1 MLHLEFNEGSLM
13 KMNYGLNL
21 IQTQKL
27 ALTPEL
33 RQAIEILQYNS
44 IELNDHIKNEML
56 ENPLLESVEDV
67 PMKEIDLDVFS
78 KKYFSGDYY
87 EKIDYEEKEDYISII
102 PQTDS
107 LIDHLIFQ
115 LQFTILDNRKQKIA
129 MFLIENIDENGYL
142 KYDEEHVINKFKVL
156 NSEIEEIV
164 QTIQTFEPIGV
175 GARNIQECLLIQLNY
190 LSLEDKLPIKIVK
203 YHLEDLANNR
213 LLNISK
219 SLNKNIIEIQD
230 AVDFVRKLEPKP
242 GRLYSSMKGNR
253 YIKPD
258 VTIMKDNGEYT
269 IVVTDYTAPK
279 LRLSKYYKELME
291 KQTLDP
297 QVKEYI
303 QKKIRSALFLIKS
316 IEQRKSTIYK
326 VVEAI
331 IDYQR
336 DFFDKG
342 KMYLKTM
349 TLKDISEIIEVHES
363 TVSRAVNGKYLQSP
377 SGLYELKYFFQ
388 SGVSTLY
395 GEGISSETIKISIK
409 EMIEKEEP
417 SKPISD
423 QQISNE
429 LNLLGIKISRRT
441 IAKYRDEVG
450 ILGSSK
456 RKRYNV

>member
-1 MLHLEFNEGSLM
+1 M

-175 GARNIQECLLIQLNY
+175 GARNIQECLKIQLNY

>member
-1 MLHLEFNEGSLM
+1 M

-44 IELNDHIKNEML
+44 LELNDHIKNEIL

-67 PMKEIDLDVFS
+67 PMKEIDLSVFS

-87 EKIDYEEKEDYISII
+87 EKIDYEEKEDYVNII

-107 LIDHLIFQ
+107 LIDYLIFQ
-115 LQFTILDNRKQKIA
+115 LQFTILDNRNQKIA

-142 KYDEEHVINKFKVL
+142 KYDEEHVMSRFEI
-156 NSEIEEIV
+156 SEGEIEEIV

-175 GARNIQECLLIQLNY
+175 GARNIKECLLIQLHY
-190 LSLEDKLPIKIVK
+190 LSLEDKLPIIIARD
-203 YHLEDLANNR
+203 HLEDLANNR

-230 AVDFVRKLEPKP
+230 AVDFIRKLEPKP

-258 VTIMKDNGEYT
+258 VTITKDNGEYT

-279 LRLSKYYKELME
+279 LRISRYYKELME
-291 KQTLDP
+291 KKTLDP
-297 QVKEYI
+297 QVKDYI
-303 QKKIRSALFLIKS
+303 QKKIQSALFLIKS

-331 IDYQR
+331 LHYQK

-342 KMYLKTM
+342 KIYLKTM
-349 TLKDISEIIEVHES
+349 TLKDISEMVEVHES

-395 GEGISSETIKISIK
+395 GEGISSETIKVSIR

-423 QQISNE
+423 KQISNE
-429 LNLLGIKISRRT
+429 LNLMGIKISRRT
-441 IAKYRDEVG
+441 IAKYRDEMG
-450 ILGSSK
+450 ISGSSK